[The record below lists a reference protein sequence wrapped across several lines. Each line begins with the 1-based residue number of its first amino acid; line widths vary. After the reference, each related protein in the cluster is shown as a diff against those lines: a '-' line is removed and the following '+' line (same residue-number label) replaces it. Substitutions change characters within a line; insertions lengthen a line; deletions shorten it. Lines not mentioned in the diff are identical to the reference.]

1 MLNKLVF
8 IISFI
13 GRNHWHNHGFYCR
26 ACLVMANAF
35 GCRDGLFHNILL
47 MHLLKQNMII
57 SSTTCKISAKFC
69 ILQKITLKKRLKHMK
84 TTQKHR
90 KSEIM
95 NI

>member
-57 SSTTCKISAKFC
+57 SSSTCKSNANFC
-69 ILQKITLKKRLKHMK
+69 ILQKNHPKICARCARRLITAGAV
-84 TTQKHR
+84 
-90 KSEIM
+90 E
-95 NI
+95 NG